1 MKLSEDRISHIAH
14 MIFDRLYDDDV
25 VDFDDEEEG
34 LREIKRAMVD
44 FFKYY
49 DEIDATCRR
58 KIESLRKKVPEGS
71 PEWEILYRKFFE
83 DELSRRRIK

>member
-14 MIFDRLYDDDV
+14 MILDRIYRDDV
-25 VDFDDEEEG
+25 VDFEDEEEA
-34 LREIKRAMVD
+34 LREIKRAIHD

-49 DEIDATCRR
+49 DEIDGDVRKRIQSLKR
-58 KIESLRKKVPEGS
+58 KIPEGS
-71 PEWEILYRKFFE
+71 PEWEIIYRKYFE